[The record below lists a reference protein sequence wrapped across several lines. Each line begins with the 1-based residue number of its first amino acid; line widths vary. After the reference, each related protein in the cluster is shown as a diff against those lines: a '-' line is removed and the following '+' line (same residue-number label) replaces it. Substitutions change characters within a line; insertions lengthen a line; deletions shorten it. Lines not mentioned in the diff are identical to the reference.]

1 MSQVVPDPAPTRV
14 PDPEDGS
21 GHPYPTRLGALGAL
35 LFQANFGWMLATGV
49 SGTLLPALMEQ
60 VDSEAKVALYGT
72 LTSIG
77 AVAGLIANIVFGS
90 LSDRTRSR
98 WGRRNPWILGG
109 GLVAALSL
117 SAMSL
122 TDAFPVLV
130 VLYVLF
136 QVGLNALLAPLAAV
150 LPDRVAPARRGLA
163 SALIGFGTLLAQSLG
178 SIVGA
183 AFLSNLRTGLAL
195 VPLIV
200 ALTSI
205 VFVVFARDRSNRD
218 APKTIITFRE
228 VLRTFRVPMDRDFLL
243 ALFGRLVLLLA
254 FYCVILY
261 QYFVLQDY
269 IGLGAGAI
277 AGTIALSG
285 VVLAVSSAIGTLV
298 SGPLSD
304 LLKRRKLLVV
314 IASLV
319 IAAAFIPLIL
329 NPSTGTFLFFI
340 GAAGLAY
347 GVYIAVDQA
356 LMSDVLPNDSSH
368 GKDMGILNVANTA
381 PQFIAPGIAGLALG
395 TGIGYGGLF
404 IVAAILAVVS
414 AVLIGSIRRVH

>member
-1 MSQVVPDPAPTRV
+1 MSQAVPTSTTPADPDG
-14 PDPEDGS
+14 PDAGPRQREK
-21 GHPYPTRLGALGAL
+21 LGALGVL

-60 VDSEAKVALYGT
+60 VDADAKVALYGT

-77 AVAGLIANIVFGS
+77 AVAGLVANIVFGS

-98 WGRRNPWILGG
+98 FGRRNPWILGG
-109 GLVAALSL
+109 GLVATLAL

-122 TDAFPVLV
+122 VSAFPLLVL
-130 VLYVLF
+130 LYVVF

-150 LPDRVAPARRGLA
+150 LPDRVAPARRGVA
-163 SALIGFGTLLAQSLG
+163 SAFIGFGTLLAQSLG
-178 SIVGA
+178 SVVGA
-183 AFLSNLRTGLAL
+183 AFLSNIRVGLGLVPFVLAL
-195 VPLIV
+195 TTIL
-200 ALTSI
+200 
-205 VFVVFARDRSNRD
+205 FVVFARDSSTRHE
-218 APKTIITFRE
+218 PKRTLTFRE
-228 VLRTFRVPMDRDFLL
+228 ILVTFRVPMDRDYLL

-254 FYCVILY
+254 FYCVVLY

-269 IGLGAGAI
+269 VGLDAAGV
-277 AGTIALSG
+277 AGTVALSG
-285 VVLAVSSAIGTLV
+285 IVLAVASGIGTLV

-304 LLKRRKLLVV
+304 WIKRRKLLVV
-314 IASLV
+314 IASLI
-319 IAAAFIPLIL
+319 IAAAFVPLIL
-329 NPSTGTFLFFI
+329 WPSTGTFLGFI

-356 LMSDVLPNDSSH
+356 LMSDVLPSDAEH
-368 GKDMGILNVANTA
+368 GKDMGILNIANTA
-381 PQFIAPGIAGLALG
+381 PQFIAPGLAGIALG

-404 IVAAILAVVS
+404 TVGAVLAVLS